1 MSDLEVLVELQE
13 LDTRLSQ
20 LDHKSKTLPEF
31 DRLAELEAGDKE
43 LQRSFAEI
51 EVGLSVLRN
60 NQNERE
66 IEIQQL
72 EDKIAKATS
81 SLYGGDMTSPK
92 EAALLQSEIDS
103 IAGRQSLLEDQVI
116 DLMEQIEPYA
126 TEEERIE
133 TARRVC
139 QNAIKESQERISA
152 ALSEIAVERSSV
164 EQEKQ
169 DVEQR
174 AGNELV
180 IVYENNKKRMGDHT
194 AVGRLVGTSCGACF
208 LEIAA
213 VEIDRIRRLPSDQPS
228 ECPECGALL
237 VR

>member
-1 MSDLEVLVELQE
+1 MSGLEVLVELQE

-43 LQRSFAEI
+43 LQSSFAEI

-126 TEEERIE
+126 TEEERFQSALLRWRTVQSVPLDQSLDPPGE
-133 TARRVC
+133 TVALLSS
-139 QNAIKESQERISA
+139 QSHFAIKQ
-152 ALSEIAVERSSV
+152 
-164 EQEKQ
+164 
-169 DVEQR
+169 
-174 AGNELV
+174 
-180 IVYENNKKRMGDHT
+180 
-194 AVGRLVGTSCGACF
+194 
-208 LEIAA
+208 
-213 VEIDRIRRLPSDQPS
+213 
-228 ECPECGALL
+228 LL
-237 VR
+237 

>member
-1 MSDLEVLVELQE
+1 MSGLEVLVELQE

-43 LQRSFAEI
+43 LQSSFAEI

-103 IAGRQSLLEDQVI
+103 ITGRQSLLEDQVI

-126 TEEERIE
+126 AEEERIE